1 MRAKVK
7 PIPSERALTRILNAL
22 AQELIETSDEEVL
35 QAAKDLGMDPNMKGS
50 AAFLGVIH
58 ATPRRLSD
66 FFDPEEVRRL
76 LLMTPRDRL
85 GREQRVKGQE
95 RVQDPVTAGTKPRRG
110 DRRARARLASEKK
123 PPHGK

>member
-7 PIPSERALTRILNAL
+7 PIPSERALTRMLNAF
-22 AQELIETSDEEVL
+22 AQELIEASDEEVL
-35 QAAKDLGMDPNMKGS
+35 QAARDLGMDPNMKGS

-66 FFDPEEVRRL
+66 FFDPEAVRQL
-76 LLMTPRDRL
+76 LLMTQSGRL
-85 GREQRVKGQE
+85 GREQRAKRPGQ
-95 RVQDPVTAGTKPRRG
+95 VQDPVKAGTKPS
-110 DRRARARLASEKK
+110 ARARLASEKK